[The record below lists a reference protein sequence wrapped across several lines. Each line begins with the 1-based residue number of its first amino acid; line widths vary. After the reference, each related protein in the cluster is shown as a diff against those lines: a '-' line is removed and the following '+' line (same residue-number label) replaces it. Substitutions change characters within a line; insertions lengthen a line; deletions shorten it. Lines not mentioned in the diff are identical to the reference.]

1 MAQSS
6 TSYPF
11 KITTMLGVAYEG
23 DVLSVVV
30 PATEGEVGILA
41 NHAPMICATQPGK
54 VTVRDAGGRETAF
67 EVGEGTLEV
76 KEKSSVLLV
85 GFANEA

>member
-6 TSYPF
+6 SYSF

-23 DVLSVVV
+23 SVESVVA
-30 PATEGEVGILA
+30 PAIEGQVGILA
-41 NHAPMICATQPGK
+41 GHAPMICATRPGK
-54 VTVRDAGGRETAF
+54 VTVRSGANTTTF

-76 KEKSSVLLV
+76 KEKSTVLLV
-85 GFANEA
+85 GFATEL